1 MGHSSAELAVDV
13 TGLTKIYGTRRVV
26 DSLDLKIRKGTICG
40 LVGPNG
46 AGKTTAIRMVLGLI
60 QRDGGDGHV
69 LGAEL
74 DDRIGYLP
82 RVGALIEG
90 PAFTPSLSAR
100 KNLLVLTRLIG
111 LPDSRADEV
120 LEQVELGDRARDKA
134 KAYSLGMRQ
143 RLGIAA
149 ALLTSP
155 ELLVLDEPTNGLDP
169 AGIREVRDLLRSLAD
184 AGVAVLVSSH
194 LLDELQAIC
203 DDLVLIT
210 NGAVGYSGS
219 VQGLIEGQRAQVVA
233 RPANP
238 EQLDKLRGVAE
249 QFGPVTVFDN
259 GTVGFEGDQQQAAQL
274 NQAAFDA
281 GILLCGLGILRPT
294 LEQAFFAMTEGQGQ

>member
-40 LVGPNG
+40 LAGPNG

-74 DDRIGYLP
+74 DDRIAYLP

-120 LEQVELGDRARDKA
+120 LEQVGLGDRARDKA

-155 ELLVLDEPTNGLDP
+155 DLLVLDEPTNGLDP

-194 LLDELQAIC
+194 LLEELQAIC
-203 DDLVLIT
+203 DDIVLIKDGT
-210 NGAVGYSGS
+210 VGYSGS
-219 VQGLIEGQRAQVVA
+219 MQGLIEGQRAQVVA

-249 QFGPVTVFDN
+249 QFGAVTVFDN
-259 GTVGFEGDQQQAAQL
+259 GTVGFEGEQEQAAQL
-274 NQAAFDA
+274 NQAAFEA
-281 GILLCGLGILRPT
+281 GILLSGLGMVRPT
-294 LEQAFFAMTEGQGQ
+294 LEQAFFAMTEGKGQ